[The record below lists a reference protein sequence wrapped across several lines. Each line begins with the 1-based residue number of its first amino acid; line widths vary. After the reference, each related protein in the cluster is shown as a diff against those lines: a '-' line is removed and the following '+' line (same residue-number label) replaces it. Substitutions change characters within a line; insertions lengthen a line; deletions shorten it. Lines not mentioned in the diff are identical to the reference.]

1 MKATWCS
8 MRNTKFICIYEFR
21 DKYGF
26 MYIYICLSQKI
37 NENRNMFFKEEAY
50 MVIFAWK
57 KAKKNMQL

>member
-1 MKATWCS
+1 MNLWIH
-8 MRNTKFICIYEFR
+8 MDLCIYTYACH
-21 DKYGF
+21 K
-26 MYIYICLSQKI
+26 KI